1 MDFGKLPQVLSSD
14 RSNWKFFRS
23 IIALFPFS
31 VVDTRGLL
39 SYIRN
44 SATPFTRSIALTQ
57 TRFAQPN
64 FTFNMAGTRRST
76 RQAATKPNPS
86 EASSKSKPAAAAGT
100 KRKAESEAPAK
111 GKRGKKGAKK
121 EQTTIEASMPSDDK
135 NGDSKEDVEMKDE
148 QEAEPA
154 EASNG
159 KTGADEVAQREEE
172 VRDQEPMDEEKKE
185 EPSAEKKEPETNG
198 DAKENSEEE
207 PKKNGFDALMD
218 HTDKD
223 EDKNVTEEG
232 TGSKV
237 SKAEDA
243 VEDSSKREE
252 ATPSSILEKG
262 IIYFFFRGRVGINE
276 PTDVNDIAR
285 SYIVLRPV
293 PHGAKLGD
301 GPIGDAG
308 NNRMLAL
315 PKKVLPVS
323 PKDRFMT
330 FVEKANIS
338 MDDIKSQLSSSDYAT
353 KTAGARHTPAATPIG
368 EGVYAITQTGRET
381 HLAYILTIPSELGE
395 IQQGVGLRQRGS
407 YITSA
412 KNPQSS
418 GPANANLPQGAE
430 YPKEILDEFHGRGW
444 MPLQPKLLNYE
455 NTQFLLIG
463 HNDDALEKAAKPQD
477 GEEEK
482 PEKETPLEEME
493 TLEHED
499 EIRVEH
505 LKGE

>member
-1 MDFGKLPQVLSSD
+1 
-14 RSNWKFFRS
+14 
-23 IIALFPFS
+23 
-31 VVDTRGLL
+31 
-39 SYIRN
+39 
-44 SATPFTRSIALTQ
+44 
-57 TRFAQPN
+57 
-64 FTFNMAGTRRST
+64 MAGTRRST
-76 RQAATKPNPS
+76 RQAAAKSNSS
-86 EASSKSKPAAAAGT
+86 ETPPQSKPAAAAGT

-111 GKRGKKGAKK
+111 GSHGKKGTKK
-121 EQTTIEASMPSDDK
+121 KQTTIEASIPSDDK
-135 NGDSKEDVEMKDE
+135 IGDSTGDVEMKDE
-148 QEAEPA
+148 QEAKPA
-154 EASNG
+154 EASIG
-159 KTGADEVAQREEE
+159 GTGAGEVAQSEEE
-172 VRDQEPMDEEKKE
+172 VKVQEPMDEEKQKE
-185 EPSAEKKEPETNG
+185 EPSAEKKESETNG
-198 DAKENSEEE
+198 ETKEDCEEE

-218 HTDKD
+218 HTGKD
-223 EDKNVTEEG
+223 EDKHVTEDG

-237 SKAEDA
+237 SKAENA
-243 VEDSSKREE
+243 VEESSKREE
-252 ATPSSILEKG
+252 VTPSNILEKG
-262 IIYFFFRGRVGINE
+262 IIYFFFRGRVGTKE
-276 PTDVNDIAR
+276 LTDVNDIAR
-285 SYIVLRPV
+285 SYIALRPL

-330 FVEKANIS
+330 FVEKANVS
-338 MDDIKSQLSSSDYAT
+338 MDDIKSQLSSSDYTT

-395 IQQGVGLRQRGS
+395 VQQEVGLRQRGS

-430 YPKEILDEFHGRGW
+430 YPQEYVPRSRSLKNHLLTFCRILDEFHGRGW
-444 MPLQPKLLNYE
+444 MPLQPKLLNHE

-463 HNDDALEKAAKPQD
+463 HKDDALEKAAKAQD
-477 GEEEK
+477 GEEEM

-493 TLEHED
+493 NLEHED

>member
-1 MDFGKLPQVLSSD
+1 
-14 RSNWKFFRS
+14 
-23 IIALFPFS
+23 
-31 VVDTRGLL
+31 
-39 SYIRN
+39 
-44 SATPFTRSIALTQ
+44 
-57 TRFAQPN
+57 
-64 FTFNMAGTRRST
+64 MAGTRRST
-76 RQAATKPNPS
+76 RQAAAKSNSSEGPS
-86 EASSKSKPAAAAGT
+86 QSKPAAAAGT

-135 NGDSKEDVEMKDE
+135 DGDSKEDVEMKDE
-148 QEAEPA
+148 QGAEPA
-154 EASNG
+154 EASGG
-159 KTGADEVAQREEE
+159 KTGADEVAQTEEE
-172 VRDQEPMDEEKKE
+172 VRDQEPMDDDEKEEEE
-185 EPSAEKKEPETNG
+185 EPSAEDKEPETNG
-198 DAKENSEEE
+198 AAKENGEEE

-218 HTDKD
+218 HTGKD
-223 EDKNVTEEG
+223 EDKKVTEEG

-237 SKAEDA
+237 SEADNA

-252 ATPSSILEKG
+252 ATPSNILEKG

-276 PTDVNDIAR
+276 PNDVNDIAR
-285 SYIVLRPV
+285 SYIVLRPL
-293 PHGAKLGD
+293 PQGAKLGD

-338 MDDIKSQLSSSDYAT
+338 MDDIKSQLSSSDYTT

-395 IQQGVGLRQRGS
+395 VQQGVGLRQRGS

-418 GPANANLPQGAE
+418 APANASLPQGAE
-430 YPKEILDEFHGRGW
+430 YPQEYVLRSRSLRNHLLTFCRILDEFHGRGW

-505 LKGE
+505 LKGEWKVYSSKTCCKLTVGR

>member
-1 MDFGKLPQVLSSD
+1 
-14 RSNWKFFRS
+14 
-23 IIALFPFS
+23 
-31 VVDTRGLL
+31 
-39 SYIRN
+39 
-44 SATPFTRSIALTQ
+44 
-57 TRFAQPN
+57 
-64 FTFNMAGTRRST
+64 MAGTRRST
-76 RQAATKPNPS
+76 RQAA
-86 EASSKSKPAAAAGT
+86 AKSNSNDAPPQPAAAAGT
-100 KRKAESEAPAK
+100 KRKAESEGPAK

-135 NGDSKEDVEMKDE
+135 DGDSKEDVEMKDGG
-148 QEAEPA
+148 EAEPA

-172 VRDQEPMDEEKKE
+172 VRDQEPMDEGKEGEETSVGKKE
-185 EPSAEKKEPETNG
+185 SETNG
-198 DAKENSEEE
+198 DAKEDGQEE

-218 HTDKD
+218 HEYKDK
-223 EDKNVTEEG
+223 DKNVTEES

-237 SKAEDA
+237 ATDENA
-243 VEDSSKREE
+243 VVDSSKREE
-252 ATPSSILEKG
+252 ATPSNILEKG

-276 PTDVNDIAR
+276 PSDVNDIAR
-285 SYIVLRPV
+285 SYIVLRPL
-293 PHGAKLGD
+293 PHGAKLGE

-308 NNRMLAL
+308 SNRMLAL

-330 FVEKANIS
+330 FVEKTKIS
-338 MDDIKSQLSSSDYAT
+338 MDDIKSQLSSSDYST
-353 KTAGARHTPAATPIG
+353 KTAGTRHTPAAAPIG
-368 EGVYAITQTGRET
+368 EGIYAITQTGRET

-395 IQQGVGLRQRGS
+395 VQQEVGLRQRGS

-418 GPANANLPQGAE
+418 GPANASLPQGAE
-430 YPKEILDEFHGRGW
+430 YPQEYVVPSPSLKIYLLISCRILDEFHGRGW
-444 MPLQPKLLNYE
+444 MPLQPKLLDYE

-463 HNDDALEKAAKPQD
+463 HNDDALEKAAKPQN

>member
-1 MDFGKLPQVLSSD
+1 
-14 RSNWKFFRS
+14 
-23 IIALFPFS
+23 
-31 VVDTRGLL
+31 
-39 SYIRN
+39 
-44 SATPFTRSIALTQ
+44 
-57 TRFAQPN
+57 
-64 FTFNMAGTRRST
+64 MAGTRRST
-76 RQAATKPNPS
+76 RQAAARSNSS
-86 EASSKSKPAAAAGT
+86 EAPPQSKSADAAGT

-121 EQTTIEASMPSDDK
+121 EQTTIEASMSNDD
-135 NGDSKEDVEMKDE
+135 NNDDSKEDVEMKDE
-148 QEAEPA
+148 QEVEPA
-154 EASNG
+154 EASNS
-159 KTGADEVAQREEE
+159 KTGVDEVVQREEE
-172 VRDQEPMDEEKKE
+172 VRDQEPMDEGEK
-185 EPSAEKKEPETNG
+185 PEING
-198 DAKENSEEE
+198 DAKGNSEEKPE
-207 PKKNGFDALMD
+207 KNGFDALMD
-218 HTDKD
+218 HTGKD
-223 EDKNVTEEG
+223 EDKNATEEG
-232 TGSKV
+232 TGTRV

-285 SYIVLRPV
+285 SYIVLRPL

-338 MDDIKSQLSSSDYAT
+338 MDDIKSQLSSSDYTT

-368 EGVYAITQTGRET
+368 EGIYAITQTGRET

-395 IQQGVGLRQRGS
+395 VQQGVGLRPRGS

-430 YPKEILDEFHGRGW
+430 YPQEYVLRSLSLSHLLTSCRILDEFHGRGW
-444 MPLQPKLLNYE
+444 MPLQPKLLNYD

-463 HNDDALEKAAKPQD
+463 HKDDALEKAAKPQN

-499 EIRVEH
+499 GIRVEH
-505 LKGE
+505 LKGMLKV

>member
-1 MDFGKLPQVLSSD
+1 
-14 RSNWKFFRS
+14 
-23 IIALFPFS
+23 
-31 VVDTRGLL
+31 
-39 SYIRN
+39 
-44 SATPFTRSIALTQ
+44 
-57 TRFAQPN
+57 
-64 FTFNMAGTRRST
+64 MAGTRRST
-76 RQAATKPNPS
+76 RQAAARSNSS
-86 EASSKSKPAAAAGT
+86 EAPPQSKSADAAGT

-111 GKRGKKGAKK
+111 GKRGKKGAQK
-121 EQTTIEASMPSDDK
+121 EQTTIEASMPNDDK
-135 NGDSKEDVEMKDE
+135 NGNSKEDVEMKDV

-159 KTGADEVAQREEE
+159 KTGVDEVVQREEE
-172 VRDQEPMDEEKKE
+172 VRDQEPMDEGER
-185 EPSAEKKEPETNG
+185 SATNG
-198 DAKENSEEE
+198 EAKGNSEEK
-207 PKKNGFDALMD
+207 PKDIGEKPEKNGFDALMD
-218 HTDKD
+218 HTGKD

-232 TGSKV
+232 TGTRV
-237 SKAEDA
+237 SNAEDA

-252 ATPSSILEKG
+252 ATPSNILEKG

-285 SYIVLRPV
+285 SYIVLRPL

-315 PKKVLPVS
+315 PKKVLPIS

-338 MDDIKSQLSSSDYAT
+338 MDDIKSQLSSSDYTT

-368 EGVYAITQTGRET
+368 EGIYAITQTGRET

-395 IQQGVGLRQRGS
+395 VQQSVGLRPRGS

-430 YPKEILDEFHGRGW
+430 YTQEYVLRSLSPGHLLTYCKNPRGVPRPRLDA
-444 MPLQPKLLNYE
+444 PSAQTSQL
-455 NTQFLLIG
+455 
-463 HNDDALEKAAKPQD
+463 
-477 GEEEK
+477 
-482 PEKETPLEEME
+482 
-493 TLEHED
+493 
-499 EIRVEH
+499 
-505 LKGE
+505 

>member
-1 MDFGKLPQVLSSD
+1 
-14 RSNWKFFRS
+14 
-23 IIALFPFS
+23 
-31 VVDTRGLL
+31 
-39 SYIRN
+39 
-44 SATPFTRSIALTQ
+44 
-57 TRFAQPN
+57 
-64 FTFNMAGTRRST
+64 MAGTRRST

-135 NGDSKEDVEMKDE
+135 IGDSKEDVEMKDE

-154 EASNG
+154 DASNG

-185 EPSAEKKEPETNG
+185 EEPSAEKKEPETNG
-198 DAKENSEEE
+198 DPKENSEEE

-330 FVEKANIS
+330 FVEKANVS

-418 GPANANLPQGAE
+418 GPANANLPHGAE
-430 YPKEILDEFHGRGW
+430 YPKEYVLRSRSLKSHLLTSCRILDEFHGRGW

>member
-1 MDFGKLPQVLSSD
+1 
-14 RSNWKFFRS
+14 
-23 IIALFPFS
+23 
-31 VVDTRGLL
+31 
-39 SYIRN
+39 
-44 SATPFTRSIALTQ
+44 
-57 TRFAQPN
+57 
-64 FTFNMAGTRRST
+64 MAGTRRST
-76 RQAATKPNPS
+76 RQAAVKSNS
-86 EASSKSKPAAAAGT
+86 SDAASQSKPAAAAGT

-121 EQTTIEASMPSDDK
+121 EQTTIEASMPIDDK
-135 NGDSKEDVEMKDE
+135 GGESKEDVEMKDGP
-148 QEAEPA
+148 EAEPA

-159 KTGADEVAQREEE
+159 KTGADEVAEREED
-172 VRDQEPMDEEKKE
+172 VRDQEPMAEEKEE
-185 EPSAEKKEPETNG
+185 EPSAEKKDPETNG
-198 DAKENSEEE
+198 EAKEDSEEE
-207 PKKNGFDALMD
+207 PKKNGFDAIMD
-218 HTDKD
+218 HTGKD

-237 SKAEDA
+237 SKSDNAI
-243 VEDSSKREE
+243 EDSSKREE
-252 ATPSSILEKG
+252 ATPSNILEKG

-276 PTDVNDIAR
+276 PTDVNEIAR
-285 SYIVLRPV
+285 SYIVLRPL
-293 PHGAKLGD
+293 PQGAKLGD

-330 FVEKANIS
+330 FVEKSNIS
-338 MDDIKSQLSSSDYAT
+338 MDDIKSQLSSSDYTT
-353 KTAGARHTPAATPIG
+353 KTVGVRHTPAAGPIG
-368 EGVYAITQTGRET
+368 EGIYAITQTGRET
-381 HLAYILTIPSELGE
+381 HLAYILTIPSEMGE
-395 IQQGVGLRQRGS
+395 VQQGVGLRQRGS

-430 YPKEILDEFHGRGW
+430 YPQEILDEFHGRGW
-444 MPLQPKLLNYE
+444 MPLQPKLLNYD

-463 HNDDALEKAAKPQD
+463 HKDDALEKAAKPQD
-477 GEEEK
+477 GEE

-499 EIRVEH
+499 EIRIEH
-505 LKGE
+505 LKGDDSVFTDLGLSAKEFPKLQTTW

>member
-1 MDFGKLPQVLSSD
+1 
-14 RSNWKFFRS
+14 
-23 IIALFPFS
+23 
-31 VVDTRGLL
+31 
-39 SYIRN
+39 
-44 SATPFTRSIALTQ
+44 
-57 TRFAQPN
+57 
-64 FTFNMAGTRRST
+64 MAGTRRST
-76 RQAATKPNPS
+76 RQAAAKPNPS
-86 EASSKSKPAAAAGT
+86 EAPPPSKPAAATGT
-100 KRKAESEAPAK
+100 KRKAESEAPTK
-111 GKRGKKGAKK
+111 GKRGKKGGKK
-121 EQTTIEASMPSDDK
+121 EQTTIEASVPNNDK

-148 QEAEPA
+148 QEAKPA
-154 EASNG
+154 EVANG

-172 VRDQEPMDEEKKE
+172 VRDQEPMDDENKE
-185 EPSAEKKEPETNG
+185 EPSAEKKEPETKG
-198 DAKENSEEE
+198 EAKENGEEE

-218 HTDKD
+218 HNGKD
-223 EDKNVTEEG
+223 EDKNVTEDG

-237 SKAEDA
+237 SKNENA

-262 IIYFFFRGRVGINE
+262 IIYFFFRGRVGVNE
-276 PTDVNDIAR
+276 PSDVSDIAR
-285 SYIVLRPV
+285 SYIVLRPL
-293 PHGAKLGD
+293 PHGAKIGD

-315 PKKVLPVS
+315 PKKVLPIS

-330 FVEKANIS
+330 FVEKANVS
-338 MDDIKSQLSSSDYAT
+338 MDDIKSQLSSSDYTT
-353 KTAGARHTPAATPIG
+353 KTAGARHTPAAAPIG

-381 HLAYILTIPSELGE
+381 HLAYILTIPSEFGE

-430 YPKEILDEFHGRGW
+430 YPQEYVLRSWSWKSHLLTSCRILDEFHGRGW
-444 MPLQPKLLNYE
+444 MPLQPKLLDYE

-482 PEKETPLEEME
+482 PEKETPLEEIE
-493 TLEHED
+493 TLGHED

-505 LKGE
+505 LKGEWEA

>member
-1 MDFGKLPQVLSSD
+1 
-14 RSNWKFFRS
+14 
-23 IIALFPFS
+23 
-31 VVDTRGLL
+31 
-39 SYIRN
+39 
-44 SATPFTRSIALTQ
+44 
-57 TRFAQPN
+57 
-64 FTFNMAGTRRST
+64 MAGTRRST
-76 RQAATKPNPS
+76 RQAA
-86 EASSKSKPAAAAGT
+86 AKSNSNDATPQPAAAAGT
-100 KRKAESEAPAK
+100 KRKAESEGPAK

-135 NGDSKEDVEMKDE
+135 DGDSKEDVEMKDGV
-148 QEAEPA
+148 EAEPA

-172 VRDQEPMDEEKKE
+172 VRDQEPMDEGKEEEEPSVEKKE
-185 EPSAEKKEPETNG
+185 SETNG
-198 DAKENSEEE
+198 DAKEEGQEE

-218 HTDKD
+218 HDDKD
-223 EDKNVTEEG
+223 KDKNITEEG

-237 SKAEDA
+237 TKDENA

-252 ATPSSILEKG
+252 ATPSNILEKG

-276 PTDVNDIAR
+276 PSDVNDIAR
-285 SYIVLRPV
+285 SYIILRPL
-293 PHGAKLGD
+293 PHGAKLGE

-308 NNRMLAL
+308 SNRMLAL

-330 FVEKANIS
+330 FVEKTKIS
-338 MDDIKSQLSSSDYAT
+338 MDDIKSQLSSSDYST
-353 KTAGARHTPAATPIG
+353 KTAGTRHTPAAAPIG
-368 EGVYAITQTGRET
+368 EGIYAITQTGRET

-395 IQQGVGLRQRGS
+395 VQQEVGLRQRGS

-418 GPANANLPQGAE
+418 GPANASLPQGAE
-430 YPKEILDEFHGRGW
+430 YPQEYVLRSQSLKSYLLISCRILDEFHGRGW
-444 MPLQPKLLNYE
+444 MPLQPKLLDYE
-455 NTQFLLIG
+455 YTQFLLIG
-463 HNDDALEKAAKPQD
+463 HNDDALEKAAKPQN

-499 EIRVEH
+499 EIRIEH